1 WEGVADATI
10 EGAALGAAMGAPF
23 GAAAGY
29 RGKRQAADEAAMREA
44 ESVPQDESA
53 PQPEPVDPV
62 AQHRESM
69 QGMNREQLL
78 EQYADA
84 DMAHEG
90 DTSAVHRREAA
101 SQLLNELDEQAKRQ
115 AVMDELKA
123 KPRPE
128 LLEEYRKLSQK

>member
-1 WEGVADATI
+1 
-10 EGAALGAAMGAPF
+10 
-23 GAAAGY
+23 
-29 RGKRQAADEAAMREA
+29 
-44 ESVPQDESA
+44 VPQDESA

-128 LLEEYRKLSQK
+128 LLEEYRKLSLKEGRTDTEEQQLQAIRDVLRPQQEARPEAQPQP

>member
-1 WEGVADATI
+1 MRDAETV
-10 EGAALGAAMGAPF
+10 
-23 GAAAGY
+23 
-29 RGKRQAADEAAMREA
+29 Q
-44 ESVPQDESA
+44 QDDAA

-90 DTSAVHRREAA
+90 RHVCRSSPGSRQPAVE
-101 SQLLNELDEQAKRQ
+101 
-115 AVMDELKA
+115 
-123 KPRPE
+123 
-128 LLEEYRKLSQK
+128 